1 MFAQLKKKHF
11 YGPGGILELLPIAI
25 PMFLSSMFDM
35 LMMLIDRLF
44 LSHVGIVHQAA
55 AMGGG
60 MTSWMC
66 VTLFAGV
73 VGYSSAL
80 VAQYYGAGQRQNC
93 VSVVWQAFRLSL
105 ISYPLVLLSGYV
117 VLHYGKVFDAHST
130 LERGLETRYFW
141 YMAFGSIISL
151 LRFAL
156 GSFFSGIGRTRVI
169 LIANSIALFV
179 NIIANWLL
187 IFGHWGLPRLELDGA
202 AIGTLLSGVSNVLV
216 LAVAFFLSTH
226 LPEYRN
232 PKLRAFNKDHLWKLI
247 RYGVPQGVEN
257 LLAMIAFVVMIANFH
272 RYGDDM
278 AAATTIAFNWD
289 GLSFHPLIGIQ
300 VAVTTLVGQA
310 MGKEKPELAVRVT
323 RSGFKVAITYAACMV
338 VTYMTFPRLLVGFF
352 TPESSGLDYTQV
364 REYAIP
370 MLRLVGFYLITDAVQ
385 MISSAALRGAGD
397 TFWSMV
403 IIFCRDWGTATV
415 ILICVHLLGF
425 GPLQTWTALVVMA
438 VLFSAPIFLR
448 YKMGHWKKLR
458 IIKQDH

>member
-1 MFAQLKKKHF
+1 MLENFKKNHF
-11 YGPGGILELLPIAI
+11 YGPGGIMELLPIAI

-66 VTLFAGV
+66 VTLFVGV
-73 VGYSSAL
+73 VGYASAL

-93 VSVVWQAFRLSL
+93 VSVVWQALRLSA
-105 ISYPLVLLSGYV
+105 ISYPIVLLAGFLVIRYA
-117 VLHYGKVFDAHST
+117 KVFDAHST
-130 LERGLETRYFW
+130 LERTLETRYFW

-151 LRFAL
+151 SRFAL
-156 GSFFSGIGRTRVI
+156 GSFFSGIGRTRII

-179 NIIANWLL
+179 NVIANWLL
-187 IFGHWGLPRLELDGA
+187 IFGHCGFPRMELDGA
-202 AIGTLLSGVSNVLV
+202 AIGTLLSGSATVLV
-216 LAVAFFLSTH
+216 LATAFFLMTR
-226 LPEYRN
+226 LPEYRGH
-232 PKLRAFNKDHLWKLI
+232 KLRAFNKDHLWKLI
-247 RYGVPQGVEN
+247 RYGVPQGTEN

-310 MGKEKPELAVRVT
+310 MGKEKPELAVRVSY
-323 RSGFKVAITYAACMV
+323 SGFKVAIVYAACMV
-338 VTYMTFPRLLVGFF
+338 VTYMSIPHLLVGFF

-364 REYAIP
+364 RTYAIP

-385 MISSAALRGAGD
+385 MISSAVLRGAGD

-403 IIFCRDWGTATV
+403 ITFCRDWGMAAI
-415 ILICVHLLGF
+415 ILVCVHQLDF

-438 VLFSAPIFLR
+438 VLFSAPMFIR
-448 YKMGHWKKLR
+448 YKIGHWKKLR
-458 IIKQDH
+458 IIKK